1 MDLFFFQNLFLF
13 SSLCFSSTL
22 SYWSLRLLQTSPI
35 ELNWKLNKTHN
46 LWDEEKLLVYC
57 IHMRQV
63 RDRARNIQYSGF
75 REYFQ
80 LLSISVYID
89 VSSEIL
95 SFFHYYP
102 GLTFLSNQIFLMSR
116 PSMKFYGTFPRLI
129 DLDIIKRKVW
139 LILN

>member
-46 LWDEEKLLVYC
+46 LWDEEKLFVLYTYL
-57 IHMRQV
+57 
-63 RDRARNIQYSGF
+63 ASLKSGPQHSVF

-129 DLDIIKRKVW
+129 DLDIIKRKV
-139 LILN
+139 